1 MKRVSKIAQSKT
13 FYIVISCLASIMLWF
28 YVVSYENRDME
39 VNLSG
44 LEINYVGE
52 DDILRD
58 RSLLVTDKDM
68 QTVSLSLICKRSVG
82 NLLNKSNVEVSV
94 DLTDIRATGV
104 YEKVYTITY
113 PSNVDEDDII
123 VARKSPEFVTVNID
137 KLSSVPVEIR
147 GDFEGS
153 VAEGYMR
160 EPIIYDPETI
170 TVSGPENVVSRVSYA
185 HVVVDRENLTKTVI
199 GTVSFTLMDRDGN
212 PVVSEDLST
221 DVDSV
226 VYTIPVVMV
235 KDVVLKVNLLDGGGA
250 NSSNAVVDISPKTIT
265 LSGDVSVLNG
275 INQIVLGTV
284 DLSSFAQSHT
294 GNYPIAIPNNVKNL
308 SGVKEANV
316 TVTVKGLATKRLVT
330 TNISFINVSE
340 GYTPTAIT
348 QFKEVV
354 IRGPREIIDL
364 VDAENIRVVGDLSS
378 IGDAVGRYSVPTTVY
393 VDGYSEAGVIGSDYN
408 VVVSLEVTVEEEVSV
423 QQEEEE

>member
-52 DDILRD
+52 DDILQD
-58 RSLLVTDKDM
+58 RNLLVTDKDM
-68 QTVSLSLICKRSVG
+68 QTVNLTLICKRSVG
-82 NLLNKSNVEVSV
+82 TLLNKNNVEVFV

-113 PSNVDEDDII
+113 PSSVDEDDII
-123 VARKSPEFVTVNID
+123 VAKKTPEFVTVNID

-147 GDFEGS
+147 EDFQGS

-160 EPIIYDPETI
+160 EPIVYEPETVV
-170 TVSGPENVVSRVSYA
+170 VSGPENVVSRVSYA
-185 HVVVDRENLTKTVI
+185 HVVVDRENLSKTVK
-199 GTVSFTLMDRDGN
+199 GTVGFTLMDEDGN
-212 PVVSEDLST
+212 PVLSEDLST
-221 DVDSV
+221 DVETV

-250 NSSNAVVDISPKTIT
+250 NSSNAVVEIEPKTVT

-275 INQIVLGTV
+275 INQLVLGTV
-284 DLSSFAQSHT
+284 DLSSFAQSYT
-294 GNYPIAIPNNVKNL
+294 GTYTIALPNNVNNL
-308 SGVKEANV
+308 SGVKEASV
-316 TVTVKGLATKRLVT
+316 TVSVKGLATKRLVT

-354 IRGPREIIDL
+354 IRGPKEIIDI
-364 VDAENIRVVGDLSS
+364 VDAENIRVVGDLFN
-378 IGDAVGRYSVPTTVY
+378 IGNAVGRYSVPTTVY
-393 VDGYSEAGVIGSDYN
+393 VDGYSEVGVIGSEYN
-408 VVVSLEVTVEEEVSV
+408 VVVSLEEAVEEADMPPEDG
-423 QQEEEE
+423 E

>member
-1 MKRVSKIAQSKT
+1 M
-13 FYIVISCLASIMLWF
+13 
-28 YVVSYENRDME
+28 
-39 VNLSG
+39 
-44 LEINYVGE
+44 
-52 DDILRD
+52 
-58 RSLLVTDKDM
+58 
-68 QTVSLSLICKRSVG
+68 
-82 NLLNKSNVEVSV
+82 
-94 DLTDIRATGV
+94 
-104 YEKVYTITY
+104 
-113 PSNVDEDDII
+113 
-123 VARKSPEFVTVNID
+123 
-137 KLSSVPVEIR
+137 
-147 GDFEGS
+147 
-153 VAEGYMR
+153 
-160 EPIIYDPETI
+160 
-170 TVSGPENVVSRVSYA
+170 VSGPENVVSRVSYA
-185 HVVVDRENLTKTVI
+185 HVVVDRENLTKTVV
-199 GTVSFTLMDRDGN
+199 GTVGFTLMDRDGN

-221 DVDSV
+221 DVESV

-250 NSSNAVVDISPKTIT
+250 SSANAVVDISPKTIT

-294 GNYPIAIPNNVKNL
+294 GSYAIAIPNNVNNL

-330 TNISFINVSE
+330 TNISFINVSD
-340 GYTPTAIT
+340 GYTASAIT

-354 IRGPREIIDL
+354 IRGPQEIIDL

-378 IGDAVGRYSVPTTVY
+378 IGNAVGRYSVPTTVY

-408 VVVSLEVTVEEEVSV
+408 VVVSLEEEAEEVSV

>member
-52 DDILRD
+52 DDILQD
-58 RSLLVTDKDM
+58 RNLLVTDKDM
-68 QTVSLSLICKRSVG
+68 QTVNLTLICKRSVG
-82 NLLNKSNVEVSV
+82 TLLNKNNVEVFV

-113 PSNVDEDDII
+113 PSSVDEDDII
-123 VARKSPEFVTVNID
+123 VAKKTPEFVTVNID

-147 GDFEGS
+147 GDFQGS

-160 EPIIYDPETI
+160 EPIVYEPETVV
-170 TVSGPENVVSRVSYA
+170 VSGPENVVSRVSYA
-185 HVVVDRENLTKTVI
+185 HVVVDRENLSKTVK
-199 GTVSFTLMDRDGN
+199 GTVGFTLMDEDGN
-212 PVVSEDLST
+212 PVLSEDLST
-221 DVDSV
+221 DVETV

-250 NSSNAVVDISPKTIT
+250 NSSNAVVEIEPKTVT

-275 INQIVLGTV
+275 INQLVLGTV
-284 DLSSFAQSHT
+284 DLSSFAQSYT
-294 GNYPIAIPNNVKNL
+294 GTYTIALPNNVNNL
-308 SGVKEANV
+308 SGVKEASV
-316 TVTVKGLATKRLVT
+316 TVSVKGLATKRLVT

-354 IRGPREIIDL
+354 IRGPKEIIDI
-364 VDAENIRVVGDLSS
+364 VDAENIRVVGDLFN
-378 IGDAVGRYSVPTTVY
+378 IGNAVGRYSVPTTVY
-393 VDGYSEAGVIGSDYN
+393 VDGYSEVGVIGSEYN
-408 VVVSLEVTVEEEVSV
+408 VVVSLEEAVEEADVPPEDG
-423 QQEEEE
+423 E